1 MEKTEEKKIFDL
13 ATEKLDLYVPLCLED
28 NCADDAAA
36 FLQPGGPYVRFAL
49 KEFMKELLF
58 ELIKPVGEWTKDPYY
73 IDMDPVYETV
83 KRELADHFEVS
94 HGLEEYIFSEFIHVK
109 INDILS
115 LDLLRGHHA
124 FSTVGIRVNGFWDD
138 DDSDWMGY
146 VAEKTDDELLACQ
159 ASGDC
164 ERCSAYFFPD
174 QTTEFCRVAEYVY
187 DNVDRF
193 TQMAEEK
200 AREERKKYDL

>member
-1 MEKTEEKKIFDL
+1 MEKTEEKTIFDR

-28 NCADDAAA
+28 GCADDARD

-73 IDMDPVYETV
+73 IDMDPIYETV
-83 KRELADHFEVS
+83 KHELAEHFEVS
-94 HGLEEYIFSEFIHVK
+94 HGLEEYIFSEFIHIK

-115 LDLLRGHHA
+115 LHLLRGHHA
-124 FSTVGIRVNGFWDD
+124 FSTVGIRVDGMWD

-146 VAEKTDDELLACQ
+146 VAEKMDDELLECQ
-159 ASGDC
+159 ANGDC

-200 AREERKKYDL
+200 AQEERKKYDL

>member
-1 MEKTEEKKIFDL
+1 MEKTEEKAIFDRV
-13 ATEKLDLYVPLCLED
+13 TEKLDLYVPLCLED
-28 NCADDAAA
+28 NCVDDAAA

-73 IDMDPVYETV
+73 IDMVPIYETV
-83 KRELADHFEVS
+83 KHELAEHFEVS

-109 INDILS
+109 ISDILS

-124 FSTVGIRVNGFWDD
+124 FSTVGVRVNGFWDD

-146 VAEKTDDELLACQ
+146 VAEKTDDELLECQ
-159 ASGDC
+159 ANGDC
-164 ERCSAYFFPD
+164 ERCSAYFLPD